1 MKVHATRGSI
11 LVVRLGAMGDIV
23 HALPAVTS
31 LKLSFP
37 EHALTWVVKSRWTD
51 LLEGNPYV
59 DRVLAVGDQER
70 MTASGRR
77 LWSMQP
83 QAAFDFQGLL
93 QSALIG
99 RLARPKVFWGFDRS
113 VARERFASR
122 FYTRAVRVTGP
133 HRIQRN
139 LQLVRAAGATQI
151 TEQVWLPQGRAEGDL
166 PASPFVLASP
176 FAGWAGKQWP
186 LQSYAQLAAL
196 LAREGVPLVMNVS
209 GELASSLHG
218 LPNVHVHVSSIAGLI
233 YATRRAAAVVGVDS
247 GPLHIA
253 AGLSKRGVAIFGP
266 TDPAATGP
274 YGGSMQVLRT
284 PEAHTTYDRH
294 KEIQASMLSI
304 EPSDVFSAVLQAV
317 GVHPSS
323 AVSSRS

>member
-1 MKVHATRGSI
+1 MKVRSPRERI

-23 HALPAVTS
+23 HALPAVAT

-37 EHALTWVVKSRWTD
+37 NHELTWVVKSKWTD
-51 LLEGNPYV
+51 LLEGNPSV
-59 DRVLAVGDQER
+59 DRVLALGDQES
-70 MTASGRR
+70 TLVSWRR
-77 LWSMQP
+77 LRLLRP
-83 QAAFDFQGLL
+83 DTAFDFQGLL

-99 RLARPKVFWGFDRS
+99 RLARPKVFWGFGRS
-113 VARERFASR
+113 VARERFASW
-122 FYTRAVRVTGP
+122 FYTHAVPVTGP

-139 LQLVRAAGATQI
+139 LQLVRAAGATRT
-151 TEQVWLPQGRAEGDL
+151 TEQVWLPEGRAEGDL
-166 PASPFVLASP
+166 PPSPFVLASP

-186 LQSYAQLAAL
+186 LESYAQLADL
-196 LAREGVPLVMNVS
+196 LARQGIPLVMNVS
-209 GELASSLHG
+209 GDLASSLRG

-253 AGLSKRGVAIFGP
+253 AGLGKLGVAIFGP

-304 EPSDVFSAVLQAV
+304 KASDVASAVLQAV
-317 GVHPSS
+317 DMHRSL
-323 AVSSRS
+323 AVRGQS